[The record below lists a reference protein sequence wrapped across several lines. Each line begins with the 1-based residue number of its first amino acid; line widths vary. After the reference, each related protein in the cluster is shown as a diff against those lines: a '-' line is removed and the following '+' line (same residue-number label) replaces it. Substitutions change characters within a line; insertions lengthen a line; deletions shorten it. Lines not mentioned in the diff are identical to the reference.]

1 MKKKHQIFITGAL
14 LATIVFLA
22 AQLAQR
28 SHRRRFRRPVI
39 IAPPPPS
46 QPIVERRRQAPEFRD
61 APIKKYKPGYTQQ
74 MGVLLGQDN
83 ETLPLYGKT
92 VRGHRDRYH
101 YYTTTNGEQI
111 YPLTISHNGRECTDD
126 IGCPEFYGNEQ
137 VSVMSKSGA
146 YNTKLYRTDN
156 FFD

>member
-1 MKKKHQIFITGAL
+1 MKKNNLQFLITGTL
-14 LATIVFLA
+14 LVVIVILATA
-22 AQLAQR
+22 LAQR
-28 SHRRRFRRPVI
+28 KHQRRFRPPVI
-39 IAPPPPS
+39 IAPA
-46 QPIVERRRQAPEFRD
+46 QPMVERRRPAPEFRD

-74 MGVLLGQDN
+74 MGVLLGQNN
-83 ETLPLYGKT
+83 ETLPLYGKA

-111 YPLTISHNGRECTDD
+111 YPLTLSHNGRECTDD

-137 VSVMSKSGA
+137 VSVMSKTGA
-146 YNTKLYRTDN
+146 YTTKLYRTDN